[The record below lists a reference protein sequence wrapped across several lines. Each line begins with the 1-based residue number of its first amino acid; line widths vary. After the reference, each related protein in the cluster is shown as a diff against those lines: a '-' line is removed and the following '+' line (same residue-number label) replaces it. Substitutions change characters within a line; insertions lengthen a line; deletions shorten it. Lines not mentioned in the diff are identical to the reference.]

1 MEIACAFVL
10 ACLFGQ
16 EAARASDWTI
26 RGRLSADEVVIQ
38 SHRGA
43 GLLAP
48 ENTVEAFELA
58 WSLGTVPEADLR
70 MTRDGVIVAFHD
82 GDFSR
87 VAKNADASLKK
98 KAAEDLTW
106 GELSAVDVGDGL
118 RAVRMDVVFSR
129 MKERPERT
137 LYLDVKKVDL
147 ERLAAEVKAHGI
159 QDRVVLASPR
169 IAELRRW
176 KELSPASGTLLW
188 IGGSE
193 EEQRRR
199 IGELRTENFAG
210 LTQIQIHVR
219 LKKGADLAKPDPFM
233 PSDDFLVALGKELRE
248 RKILFQVLPWGAA
261 DVKIYGRLL
270 DLGVMSFATDY
281 PKDTVAAVRAYLAG
295 R

>member
-1 MEIACAFVL
+1 
-10 ACLFGQ
+10 
-16 EAARASDWTI
+16 
-26 RGRLSADEVVIQ
+26 

-106 GELSAVDVGDGL
+106 EELSAVDVGDGL
-118 RAVRMDVVFSR
+118 RAARMDVVFSR